1 MVILLSVTWRID
13 LVLDMH
19 KLDNGCKILLERTM
33 AALDEEAMEMLL
45 ATTQH
50 SNILLC
56 IQYAVKR

>member
-1 MVILLSVTWRID
+1 M
-13 LVLDMH
+13 LDMH

-50 SNILLC
+50 SNILLG
-56 IQYAVKR
+56 IWYAVKR

>member
-1 MVILLSVTWRID
+1 MLWGIYLVIE
-13 LVLDMH
+13 MH
-19 KLDNGCKILLERTM
+19 KVDNGCKILLERTM